1 MKPAVAVATA
11 LAVVGAYSAVVL
23 AQGRPDV
30 QIKYRQGV
38 MNAVGYHFYGV
49 LGGMAKGDRPYD
61 AQAAARS
68 ATFIDQLLQ
77 MPWDGF
83 TPGSDTGA
91 PTKAKPEIWK
101 DRAKFDNHMKEAQAE
116 TAKLAKVA
124 GTDLATMRPQVQATA
139 KACSNCHDEFR
150 AK

>member
-1 MKPAVAVATA
+1 MKPAVAIAAA
-11 LAVVGAYSAVVL
+11 LAVVGTYSAIVY
-23 AQGRPDV
+23 AQARPEV
-30 QIKYRQGV
+30 PIKYRQGV
-38 MNAVGYHFYGV
+38 LNAAGYHFYGV

-61 AQAAARS
+61 AQVAARS
-68 ATFIDQLLQ
+68 AKFVDELIH

-83 TPGSDTGA
+83 VPGSDTGA

-101 DRAKFDNHMKEAQAE
+101 DRAKFDNFIKEAQGE

-124 GTDLATMRPQVQATA
+124 GTDLATMRTQLQVTA

>member
-1 MKPAVAVATA
+1 MKPAVAVAAA
-11 LAVVGAYSAVVL
+11 LAIVCAYSAVVL
-23 AQGRPDV
+23 AQGRPEV
-30 QIKYRQGV
+30 PIKYRQGV
-38 MNAVGYHFYGV
+38 MNASGYHFYGI

-61 AQAAARS
+61 AQVAARS
-68 ATFIDQLLQ
+68 ATFVDQLMQ
-77 MPWDGF
+77 MPFDGF

-101 DRAKFDNHMKEAQAE
+101 DRAKFDNLMKEMQVE

-124 GTDLATMRPQVQATA
+124 GTDLATMRAQVQATA
-139 KACSNCHDEFR
+139 KTCSNCHDEFR

>member
-1 MKPAVAVATA
+1 MKPVAAAA
-11 LAVVGAYSAVVL
+11 LALSLVGAYSAVVL
-23 AQGRPDV
+23 AQGRPEV
-30 QIKYRQGV
+30 PIKYRQGV
-38 MNAVGYHFYGV
+38 MNTIGYHFYGI

-68 ATFIDQLLQ
+68 AKFVDELLE

-116 TAKLAKVA
+116 AAKLAKVA
-124 GTDLATMRPQVQATA
+124 GTDLATMRAQVQATA
-139 KACSNCHDEFR
+139 KACSNCHDDFR
-150 AK
+150 SK